1 MKQIAMVIAAG
12 TLACASPAAFAWAHA
27 NAYGG
32 GGTFH
37 AQGSDSTTRTNAW
50 GGSATHTE

>member
-37 AQGSDSTTRTNAW
+37 AQGSDSTTRTN
-50 GGSATHTE
+50 GTD